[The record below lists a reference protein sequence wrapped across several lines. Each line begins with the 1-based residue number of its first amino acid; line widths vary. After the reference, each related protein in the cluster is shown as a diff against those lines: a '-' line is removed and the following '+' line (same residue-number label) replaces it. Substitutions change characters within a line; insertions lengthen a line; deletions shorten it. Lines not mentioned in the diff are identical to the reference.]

1 MKISKMI
8 YEVEN
13 VLEVLESDYFEI
25 EWKNK
30 KMVDVLRYEE
40 AKKLRNKIDEAFY
53 TDDVEYDVKDIEYVE
68 DLLSSLDMLLRK
80 YENKIV

>member
-13 VLEVLESDYFEI
+13 VLEVLESGYSTI
-25 EWKNK
+25 QWKNK

-40 AKKLRNKIDEAFY
+40 AKRLRNTIDEAFY
-53 TDDVEYDVKDIEYVE
+53 TDDVEYDIKDIEYVE
-68 DLLSSLDMLLRK
+68 DLLSSLDMLLIE
-80 YENKIV
+80 YENKIA